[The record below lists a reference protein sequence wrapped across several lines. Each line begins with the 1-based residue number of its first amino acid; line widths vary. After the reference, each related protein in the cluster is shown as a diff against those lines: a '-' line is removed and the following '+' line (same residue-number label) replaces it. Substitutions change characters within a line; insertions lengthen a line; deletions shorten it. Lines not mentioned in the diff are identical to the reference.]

1 MEYID
6 FNIVQTGKTLSSD
19 KIIINK
25 YDNKISRLFFNFDG
39 TILGRL
45 YFAMLNPI
53 TNKYC
58 MKPILN
64 SQVIITTEVSVYPGK
79 WSALLVG
86 VQDDYEIIDNNIDQS
101 KVTFVSNPF
110 NRIIVR
116 DNFLSDSSIEPTV
129 NPAIDETLE
138 SLRISQDRLENA
150 AIKATESALLS
161 SENAE
166 KTAQDKAKIEEMVK
180 SVEGIDA
187 QVKLVETYKND
198 ASSSAQQASTALSS
212 VNKQSEQVANMKQS
226 IDSTYGQVTNLATK
240 VSEDANTV
248 SGIKSS
254 IETLKNETQNLC
266 KLAEDAKAVAE
277 LASTQTSKDKTTI
290 GEWKISIDEIKN
302 QIVIDKAEMD
312 KIKADVNTNKVSSE
326 NAAKQTTEDKNA
338 VHLDR
343 IAVETVKQNVEK
355 LGQAVQ
361 EATQSGVQMV
371 NQSKQTAVSEITK
384 TGNTHKTAVEA
395 AGTTAVQNIGTS
407 KTDALEALETA
418 KTDCTSAINS
428 EGKKQTQAI
437 TTEGQKH
444 LTTIQQTAQ
453 QATADV
459 NNAGQL
465 QTERVQSAG
474 NTAVESVKTAKTAA
488 TKAVETAQTEAVKAV
503 QTEGTTQTGNVTA
516 EGTKQVQAVQAAAQE
531 IMADREQ
538 IAQNKADVTA
548 LKEDLSNERQ
558 LSLIHNQFDNVGLKN
573 LYTAGDIESE
583 YTGGTWKWISK
594 RVELPVG
601 TYTLVVKD
609 MKRNDKYPLY
619 IEAIENGTNFGQL
632 PSAGYVVFNVT
643 DAEDYDGT
651 VQLRIQI
658 SDAEDNE
665 AGTYFARGISIYA
678 GDVSNKL
685 LTTTEIATEI
695 ATEKLSKVKGKNLFD
710 KNSADIVD
718 GYFIDYAGK
727 PTANEYSSVYYATWY
742 IPIKPNTTYALT
754 DYVLG
759 GAGIAIFDKS
769 FNVLSYLN
777 GNDKLVAAAGIF
789 TTPEKAAFVRLSGN
803 ISEKDR
809 NQLEEGNAITSYEDY
824 TEFLPLTNL
833 EKEVKTVK
841 ENLDGLSV
849 NGYTSKGIT
858 GSATNLTNGE
868 SITLESPNIKYDKH
882 LSFFSHITN
891 FSSLEIGRTA
901 TVWGAS
907 YAVIDATNITVY
919 RHTNTDTQVAQVA
932 HGLTFADYIGVTID
946 VGAGV
951 ATINIKTNGGAYSA
965 SNIDWDG
972 AGGNIYVKSVGS
984 ELSNCTLSWFADC
997 WKYDIWAF
1005 GDSYFDF
1012 YPVQMFQEGHDKF
1025 MVDMYSGRGAPAALT
1040 SFKVNLAHGMPK
1052 YALWCMGMNN
1062 VDSDTSINNTWL
1074 TATEEFISICEQ
1086 HYIIPI
1092 LCTIPNVRG
1101 GYVEDT
1107 GIYNTHINTFKNA
1120 WVRNSGNRYIDL
1132 SLAVGA
1138 DDNYDWYDGML
1149 GTDGVHPTRY
1159 GTQAI
1164 MAKIYADFPE
1174 ILECS

>member
-6 FNIVQTGKTLSSD
+6 FNIVQTSKTLSSD

-79 WSALLVG
+79 WSAILVG

-129 NPAIDETLE
+129 NPAIDEALE

-198 ASSSAQQASTALSS
+198 AFSSAQQASTTLSS

-248 SGIKSS
+248 SGMKSS
-254 IETLKNETQNLC
+254 VETLKNETQNLC

-312 KIKADVNTNKVSSE
+312 KIKADVNTNKVLSE
-326 NAAKQTTEDKNA
+326 NAATQTTEDKNA

-395 AGTTAVQNIGTS
+395 AGTIAVQNIGTS

-428 EGKKQTQAI
+428 EGAKQTQAI

-453 QATADV
+453 QAVANV
-459 NNAGQL
+459 NKAGQT
-465 QTERVQSAG
+465 QTERVQGAG
-474 NTAVESVKTAKTAA
+474 ETAVENIQTAQNAA
-488 TKAVETAQTEAVKAV
+488 TKAVETAKTEAVEAI
-503 QTEGTTQTGNVTA
+503 QTEGTAQTGNVTK
-516 EGTKQVQAVQAAAQE
+516 EGERQVQAVQQAAQE

-538 IAQNKADVTA
+538 IAQNKADIA
-548 LKEDLSNERQ
+548 EIKEEIDNLSSAIINSATGEAIVVEDSSDNRFKG
-558 LSLIHNQFDNVGLKN
+558 LSLYGKSTQVTTTGAQLYSTMPTEGKLINGITFGVKDGGLSLKGTAEGAQRNDGYFFKKGIELSPGTYTISFSGKGNLSEIEVGISGDDKNMLLSSFALYNVPQKLTLSEAKTCYVVAQSRVGKSVDCTIYIMLN
-573 LYTAGDIESE
+573 AGSSALPYEP
-583 YTGGTWKWISK
+583 YTGGKPSPSVEYPQEIANAGDKGNIGVDVFGGNLLNITNSENNTTKITVDGDLITVNSKMTSEHTYDNYMYNFSLNPGLYILEADELKGEFIEDSFKLELKADNVRVTSFSNNVHKSTFTLDKKANMKLYIYNGYKEAGKSYTIKGLRLTAVKELQWEPYKPVQTLTIPTPNGLPGIPVSTDGNYTDSNGQQWLCDEIDLKRGKYVQRVKTTTLTGGFVDNGGVSNGVYKSKLCLKGSHKSGVFNTISNMFFN
-594 RVELPVG
+594 
-601 TYTLVVKD
+601 KD
-609 MKRNDKYPLY
+609 SSS
-619 IEAIENGTNFGQL
+619 IEAITQGYEHIYLKLYVSRLKNGENSTIDDVNAFIKEHPFKVVYKLETPIETDLPPEVIEAYKKLHTNY
-632 PSAGYVVFNVT
+632 PVT
-643 DAEDYDGT
+643 TVLNDA
-651 VQLRIQI
+651 
-658 SDAEDNE
+658 
-665 AGTYFARGISIYA
+665 
-678 GDVSNKL
+678 
-685 LTTTEIATEI
+685 
-695 ATEKLSKVKGKNLFD
+695 
-710 KNSADIVD
+710 
-718 GYFIDYAGK
+718 
-727 PTANEYSSVYYATWY
+727 
-742 IPIKPNTTYALT
+742 
-754 DYVLG
+754 
-759 GAGIAIFDKS
+759 GAGMSMSYVADTKNYTDNKIAESVK
-769 FNVLSYLN
+769 
-777 GNDKLVAAAGIF
+777 
-789 TTPEKAAFVRLSGN
+789 
-803 ISEKDR
+803 
-809 NQLEEGNAITSYEDY
+809 NQIQN
-824 TEFLPLTNL
+824 LTNL
-833 EKEVKTVK
+833 LSLMPMETQAAMI
-841 ENLDGLSV
+841 ENDV
-849 NGYTSKGIT
+849 NRI
-858 GSATNLTNGE
+858 
-868 SITLESPNIKYDKH
+868 LES
-882 LSFFSHITN
+882 
-891 FSSLEIGRTA
+891 E
-901 TVWGAS
+901 
-907 YAVIDATNITVY
+907 
-919 RHTNTDTQVAQVA
+919 
-932 HGLTFADYIGVTID
+932 VT
-946 VGAGV
+946 
-951 ATINIKTNGGAYSA
+951 K
-965 SNIDWDG
+965 
-972 AGGNIYVKSVGS
+972 
-984 ELSNCTLSWFADC
+984 
-997 WKYDIWAF
+997 
-1005 GDSYFDF
+1005 
-1012 YPVQMFQEGHDKF
+1012 
-1025 MVDMYSGRGAPAALT
+1025 
-1040 SFKVNLAHGMPK
+1040 
-1052 YALWCMGMNN
+1052 
-1062 VDSDTSINNTWL
+1062 
-1074 TATEEFISICEQ
+1074 
-1086 HYIIPI
+1086 
-1092 LCTIPNVRG
+1092 
-1101 GYVEDT
+1101 
-1107 GIYNTHINTFKNA
+1107 
-1120 WVRNSGNRYIDL
+1120 
-1132 SLAVGA
+1132 
-1138 DDNYDWYDGML
+1138 
-1149 GTDGVHPTRY
+1149 
-1159 GTQAI
+1159 
-1164 MAKIYADFPE
+1164 
-1174 ILECS
+1174 